1 MNTALEL
8 TLKGNIVLPDRVL
21 ENGIV
26 GIAGGKIEGIYP
38 ADSGIGAP
46 ERLDLSGKLIF
57 PGLVDPHVHSLSNPG
72 EGIAPA
78 TASAAVGGV
87 TTVIE
92 MPYDKAGAINTPERL
107 SAKRELVARE
117 AHVDVAL
124 LATLA
129 KRASKEEVKPLLRL
143 SPCGIKLSVFETDPV
158 RFPRIDDDVLWELLP
173 ELARFGVVTGFH
185 AENDVIIE
193 HLIRRSK
200 DEGKTHARQHCKSR
214 PPITESLAVG
224 KLLELA
230 WAIRFPLH
238 IHHVSHPR
246 CFDLIRWYREQ
257 GLTGISVETC
267 PHYLAL
273 CEDDMERIGSF
284 GKINPPLR
292 DKAAVESLW
301 ESVKAGEVDMIG
313 SDHSPWSLE
322 QKNHGSV
329 ENIFASAS
337 GAAGLEAIFP
347 VMYTEAVVKRGLT
360 PGRLAALLA
369 ENPARRFGFGDRKGR
384 IEAGLDADFAVVDPA
399 VEWAFDASNSLST
412 AKWSPYAGK
421 KVKGRIVRTILRG
434 RTIYADGT
442 LRAKPGDGRFV
453 PVRYAGVQE

>member
-1 MNTALEL
+1 MSTALEI
-8 TLKGNIVLPDRVL
+8 TLKGNIVLPGQVL
-21 ENGIV
+21 ENGIIGV
-26 GIAGGKIEGIYP
+26 AGGKIQGVYP
-38 ADSGIGAP
+38 AGSEVGAP
-46 ERLDLSGKLIF
+46 ERLDFSGKLIF

-78 TASAAVGGV
+78 TASAAAGGV
-87 TTVIE
+87 TTIIE

-107 SAKRELVARE
+107 NAKKELVARE

-129 KRASKEEVKPLLRL
+129 KRAAREEIEPLLRL
-143 SPCGIKLSVFETDPV
+143 GPCGIKLSVFETDPV

-173 ELARFGVVTGFH
+173 ELARFDVVTGFH
-185 AENDVIIE
+185 AENDTIIE
-193 HLIRRSK
+193 HLIQRCK
-200 DEGKTHARQHCKSR
+200 DEGRTQAREHCRSR
-214 PPITESLAVG
+214 PPVTESLAVG

-246 CFDLIRWYREQ
+246 CFDLIRWYRAQ
-257 GLTGISVETC
+257 GLAKISVETC

-273 CEDDMERIGSF
+273 CEDDMDRIGSF

-322 QKNHGSV
+322 QKNNGSV
-329 ENIFASAS
+329 DNIFASAS
-337 GAAGLEAIFP
+337 GAAGLEALFP
-347 VMYTEAVVKRGLT
+347 VMYTEGVVKRGLS
-360 PGRLAALLA
+360 PSRLAALLA
-369 ENPARRFGFGDRKGR
+369 GNPAERFGFGDRKGR

-399 VEWAFDASNSLST
+399 VEWAFDASGSLST
-412 AKWSPYAGK
+412 AKWSPYADK
-421 KVKGRIVRTILRG
+421 KVKGKLVRTILRG
-434 RTIYADGT
+434 KTIYADGA
-442 LRAKPGDGRFV
+442 LCAKPGHGRFV
-453 PVRYAGVQE
+453 PVRYAGVK